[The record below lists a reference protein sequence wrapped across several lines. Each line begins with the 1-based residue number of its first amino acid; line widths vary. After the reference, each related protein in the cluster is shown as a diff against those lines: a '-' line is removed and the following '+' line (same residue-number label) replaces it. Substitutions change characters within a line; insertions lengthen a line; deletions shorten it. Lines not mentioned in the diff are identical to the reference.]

1 MVKSSKSTANKSSS
15 GSQSFA
21 DLFAASA
28 SKVPSLRRNQEVTGT
43 VVAVSPQEILID
55 IGAKSEGVVTGR
67 ELHAVGD
74 MVSKLSV
81 GDKVDATVLF
91 VENDAGQVVLS
102 LRKLSGERRWTDLE
116 EKRESEEGIEVVALE
131 ANRGGVICD
140 YLGIRGFLPAS
151 QLSSTPSKLTDLIG
165 KTLSARVIEVD
176 RSTNRLILSQ
186 KSTDKKDLTE
196 VLKLLAKVDIG
207 ETISGVISAVL
218 PFGIF
223 VEVETDKETKRPAS
237 QAKRGEQRDRV
248 DKETAGS
255 AKVKLEGLVH
265 VSELSWEKVEDPT
278 KMFTVGDKVEVLV
291 IAKEETTGRLNLS
304 LRQLQPDPF
313 AQISQK
319 YTKDLEVTG
328 TVSKVTPYGVFVMLA
343 DPTDKQGPSMEGL
356 IHISKIPPDISFE
369 VGQEVSCT
377 VDSVDIKARRIALVP
392 VAKVKPILYR

>member
-1 MVKSSKSTANKSSS
+1 MAKSSKSTSTN
-15 GSQSFA
+15 SQSFA
-21 DLFAASA
+21 DLFAASQ

-223 VEVETDKETKRPAS
+223 VEVETDKGTKR
-237 QAKRGEQRDRV
+237 QRDRV

-304 LRQLQPDPF
+304 LKQLQPDPF

-377 VDSVDIKARRIALVP
+377 VDSVDVKARRIALVP